1 MENTSYLV
9 VWADCLTATDFEGYP
24 TLEMA
29 RAVALE
35 NAQSEG
41 LAVAIW
47 SEASQSVVEIVAA

>member
-1 MENTSYLV
+1 MKNTSYINL
-9 VWADCLTATDFEGYP
+9 WAECLTATDFEGYP
-24 TLEMA
+24 TLESA

-47 SEASQSVVEIVAA
+47 SESSQSVVEIVTA